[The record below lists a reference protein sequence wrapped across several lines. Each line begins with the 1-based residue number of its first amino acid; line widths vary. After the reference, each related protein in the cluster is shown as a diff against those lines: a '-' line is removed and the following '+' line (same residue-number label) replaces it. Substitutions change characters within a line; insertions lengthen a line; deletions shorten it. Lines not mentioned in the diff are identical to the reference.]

1 MFGTLLEV
9 ELLKNTCRC
18 GTKHV
23 SKLKC
28 AMHTMSG
35 ALLEA
40 EPLQK
45 QTPLLHEA
53 HFEGKMNK
61 THHVWNI
68 FKQLWHETHFEVKMC
83 KTHHVWSTF
92 GS

>member
-1 MFGTLLEV
+1 
-9 ELLKNTCRC
+9 
-18 GTKHV
+18 
-23 SKLKC
+23 
-28 AMHTMSG
+28 MHTMSG
-35 ALLEA
+35 ALLEV

-53 HFEGKMNK
+53 HIEGKMNK
-61 THHVWNI
+61 TSSSCGTKRISKLKCAKHTMFGTLLEVEFLKKCTPLCLEAHV
-68 FKQLWHETHFEVKMC
+68 EVKMY